1 MFSCGC
7 SWNTGRFGAA
17 CARCGR
23 SNSQWVT
30 GFSVTTTRVVRS
42 GRRLPV
48 TRWNGT
54 PLQRQLS
61 ICAVTPAKVSTS
73 LPSGG
78 W

>member
-7 SWNTGRFGAA
+7 SWKVIRFGVALP
-17 CARCGR
+17 RCGR

-30 GFSVTTTRVVRS
+30 GLSVTTTRVVRS
-42 GRRLPV
+42 ARRLPV

-54 PLQRQLS
+54 PDQRQLS

>member
-1 MFSCGC
+1 
-7 SWNTGRFGAA
+7 
-17 CARCGR
+17 
-23 SNSQWVT
+23 
-30 GFSVTTTRVVRS
+30 
-42 GRRLPV
+42 LPV